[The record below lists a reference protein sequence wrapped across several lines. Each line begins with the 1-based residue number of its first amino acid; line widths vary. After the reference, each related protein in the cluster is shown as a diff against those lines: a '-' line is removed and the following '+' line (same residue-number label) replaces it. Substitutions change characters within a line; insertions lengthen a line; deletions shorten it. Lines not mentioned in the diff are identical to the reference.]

1 MVIKIV
7 KKSFIEKSHS
17 APVKPVHLA
26 ELVLPSVKSDFSLTH
41 IENRN
46 VSGNIDKVY
55 KILQLQLIKEFLYL

>member
-17 APVKPVHLA
+17 VPVKPVHLA
-26 ELVLPSVKSDFSLTH
+26 ELMLTSVKTDFSLIH

-46 VSGNIDKVY
+46 ISWNIDKVY
-55 KILQLQLIKEFLYL
+55 NIPQLQLIKEFLYL